1 MKNRNTLRGKL
12 ATFTSGTN
20 SNASTADNANSQ
32 AVPPHFISNRQH
44 IPSMSAN
51 FMEIGRG
58 LLVVEPPRTKR
69 SMELNVNT
77 NDRGSYIF
85 KKNTMFENMSPTT
98 VTAKSSKPMLG
109 TAQEVARRKNIVR
122 SSSRR

>member
-51 FMEIGRG
+51 FMEIGKG
-58 LLVVEPPRTKR
+58 LLVAEPPRSKR

-85 KKNTMFENMSPTT
+85 KKNNMFENMSPTT

-109 TAQEVARRKNIVR
+109 TAQEVARRKNMVR